1 MMLFRLKKIN
11 IIKNIQAIKNYLTL
25 LLHSGKQVNFKT
37 FQLDQF
43 KIKLYRSRLN
53 ITQST

>member
-1 MMLFRLKKIN
+1 MLFRLKKIN